1 MQTREYVVAA
11 AVGLALALP
20 HASHAQ
26 DSSTRGGQVY
36 PTKTNRILETF
47 SAVSLND
54 ILARLVGA
62 KMTENWG
69 QQVVV
74 DNRPGGGG
82 IAASQS
88 LVTSPPD
95 GYTLMMVS
103 SGHAIAASLYPKLPY
118 DTLKDFAGVSQVVSG
133 GHVLAVSKDLGV
145 KSVKELI
152 ALTKSKPGQAT
163 FGTAAVGSGAHI
175 NAEMFKLDTGLNA
188 SHIAY
193 KGPIEALNDVL
204 GGRVTYTFLS
214 LGVAAPFIRDGRL
227 IALGVS
233 TAKRDPMFPNVP
245 TIAEAG
251 VPGHEFDQWFGLLAP
266 AKTPRA
272 IVNQL
277 SREVA
282 RIVNLPD
289 VKERILQ
296 LGSVPKPSKP
306 EEFDAFIR
314 AEVHKLGKVIK
325 AANIRVQ

>member
-1 MQTREYVVAA
+1 MKAGRYIIAIAA
-11 AVGLALALP
+11 TLALP
-20 HASHAQ
+20 VHAQ
-26 DSSTRGGQVY
+26 EKY
-36 PTKTNRILETF
+36 PTKPIRMLVTF
-47 SAVSLND
+47 SAGSLTD
-54 ILARLVGA
+54 IMARLVGA

-69 QQVVV
+69 QQVVA

-82 IAASQS
+82 IAASQA
-88 LVTSPPD
+88 LVSSTPD

-103 SGHAIAASLYPKLPY
+103 SGHAIAASLYSKLPY

-152 ALTKSKPGQAT
+152 ALAKAKPGQIT
-163 FGTAAVGSGAHI
+163 FGTAATGSGAHI
-175 NAEMFKLDTGLNA
+175 NAEMFKIDTGVNA
-188 SHIAY
+188 THIAY

-214 LGVAAPFIRDGRL
+214 LGVAAPFIREGRL
-227 IALGVS
+227 VALGVS
-233 TAKRDPMFPNVP
+233 TAARDPMLPNVP

-266 AKTPRA
+266 AKTPRPV
-272 IVNQL
+272 VNQL

-282 RIVNLPD
+282 RILSLPD

-296 LGSVPKPSKP
+296 LGSVPRPSKP
-306 EEFDAFIR
+306 EAFDAFIR
-314 AEVHKLGKVIK
+314 AEVDKLGKVIK

>member
-1 MQTREYVVAA
+1 MSRHLIAA
-11 AVGLALALP
+11 AVAATLAA
-20 HASHAQ
+20 ASSPAHAQ
-26 DSSTRGGQVY
+26 EKY
-36 PTKTNRILETF
+36 PTRPIRMLVTF
-47 SAVSLND
+47 SAGSLTD

-69 QQVVV
+69 QQVVI

-82 IAASQS
+82 VAASQALIAS
-88 LVTSPPD
+88 NPD

-103 SGHAIAASLYPKLPY
+103 SGHAISASLYSKLPY
-118 DTLKDFAGVSQVVSG
+118 DTLRDFAGVSQVVSG

-152 ALTKSKPGQAT
+152 AFTRAKPGQIT
-163 FGTAAVGSGAHI
+163 FGTAATGSGAHI
-175 NAEMFKLDTGLNA
+175 NAEMFKIDAGINA
-188 SHIAY
+188 AHIAY

-204 GGRVTYTFLS
+204 GGRVTYTMLS

-233 TAKRDPMFPNVP
+233 TPTRDPMFPNVP

-251 VPGHEFDQWFGLLAP
+251 VPGHEFEQWFGLLAP
-266 AKTPRA
+266 AKTPRP

-282 RIVNLPD
+282 RILQLPD
-289 VKERILQ
+289 VKERIVA
-296 LGSVPKPSKP
+296 LGSVPKPSTP
-306 EEFDAFIR
+306 EQFDAYIR
-314 AEVHKLGKVIK
+314 AEVQKLGKVVK
-325 AANIRVQ
+325 AANIRVD

>member
-1 MQTREYVVAA
+1 MSRHLIAA
-11 AVGLALALP
+11 AVAATLVA
-20 HASHAQ
+20 ASSPAHAQ
-26 DSSTRGGQVY
+26 EKY
-36 PTKTNRILETF
+36 PTRPIRMLVTF
-47 SAVSLND
+47 SAGSLTD

-69 QQVVV
+69 QQVVI

-82 IAASQS
+82 VAASQALIAS
-88 LVTSPPD
+88 NPD

-103 SGHAIAASLYPKLPY
+103 SGHAISASLYSKLPY
-118 DTLKDFAGVSQVVSG
+118 DTLRDFAGVSQVVSG

-152 ALTKSKPGQAT
+152 AFTRAKPGQIT
-163 FGTAAVGSGAHI
+163 FGTAATGSGAHI
-175 NAEMFKLDTGLNA
+175 NAEMFKIDAGINA
-188 SHIAY
+188 AHIAY

-204 GGRVTYTFLS
+204 GGRVTYTMLS

-233 TAKRDPMFPNVP
+233 TPTRDPMFPNVP

-251 VPGHEFDQWFGLLAP
+251 VPGHEFEQWFGLLAP
-266 AKTPRA
+266 AKTPRP

-282 RIVNLPD
+282 RILQLPD
-289 VKERILQ
+289 VKERIVA
-296 LGSVPKPSKP
+296 LGSVPKPSTP
-306 EEFDAFIR
+306 EQFDAYIR
-314 AEVHKLGKVIK
+314 AEVQKLGKVVK
-325 AANIRVQ
+325 AANIRVD